1 MFSQD
6 LRGNFGLDCV
16 DKAIGSPFESCDFA
30 KSRNHPQSPMMCFVI
45 ELMKRAGLQDVFVGG
60 LRLCSLEC
68 RETRFENCCKVQE
81 FRSGSVFEVRSM
93 PSRDNGKGKRETGSK
108 RTDYHEMLGL
118 HNDSVALSNLF
129 VHYLANITAPILF
142 VMLDQ
147 PLMYPLNIAWNKI
160 ETDNLTM
167 GMRERGTSVRSKVLK
182 DDSKLD
188 VGVRTPVK
196 QSFPVGFQNKL
207 YVLRGHG
214 SKTGDMIR

>member
-6 LRGNFGLDCV
+6 SRGNFGLDCV

-30 KSRNHPQSPMMCFVI
+30 KSRNHPQSPMMCLVI
-45 ELMKRAGLQDVFVGG
+45 ELMKRAGLQDVIVGG

-68 RETRFENCCKVQE
+68 RETRFENCCKIQE

-93 PSRDNGKGKRETGSK
+93 PSRDNGKGEGETGSK

-167 GMRERGTSVRSKVLK
+167 GMRERGT
-182 DDSKLD
+182 
-188 VGVRTPVK
+188 GV
-196 QSFPVGFQNKL
+196 
-207 YVLRGHG
+207 
-214 SKTGDMIR
+214 TG

>member
-1 MFSQD
+1 
-6 LRGNFGLDCV
+6 
-16 DKAIGSPFESCDFA
+16 
-30 KSRNHPQSPMMCFVI
+30 
-45 ELMKRAGLQDVFVGG
+45 
-60 LRLCSLEC
+60 
-68 RETRFENCCKVQE
+68 
-81 FRSGSVFEVRSM
+81 M
-93 PSRDNGKGKRETGSK
+93 PSRDNGKGKGETGSK

-118 HNDSVALSNLF
+118 HDDSVAVSNLF
-129 VHYLANITAPILF
+129 VHYLANITAPIHF

-167 GMRERGTSVRSKVLK
+167 GMRERGTSVRSEVLK

-188 VGVRTPVK
+188 VGMGTPVK
-196 QSFPVGFQNKL
+196 QSFPVGFQYKL

>member
-1 MFSQD
+1 
-6 LRGNFGLDCV
+6 
-16 DKAIGSPFESCDFA
+16 
-30 KSRNHPQSPMMCFVI
+30 
-45 ELMKRAGLQDVFVGG
+45 
-60 LRLCSLEC
+60 
-68 RETRFENCCKVQE
+68 
-81 FRSGSVFEVRSM
+81 M
-93 PSRDNGKGKRETGSK
+93 PSRDNGKGEGETGSK